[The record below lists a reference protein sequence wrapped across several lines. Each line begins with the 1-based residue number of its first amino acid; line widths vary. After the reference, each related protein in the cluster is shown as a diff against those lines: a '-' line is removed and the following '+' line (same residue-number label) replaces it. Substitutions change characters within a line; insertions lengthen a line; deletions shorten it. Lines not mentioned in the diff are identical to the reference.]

1 MTLGWQC
8 RIEKSGGI
16 LCVRSRLRSKDD
28 DDDNDD
34 NIYPNAIKYD
44 FLSLLNRA
52 LIKIIFVLTTVVHP
66 KQIGEYPQNESE
78 KLTKKAYC
86 TDRESL

>member
-28 DDDNDD
+28 DDDDVD
-34 NIYPNAIKYD
+34 AGESVHITGVESKGHIYIGIPNRKG
-44 FLSLLNRA
+44 
-52 LIKIIFVLTTVVHP
+52 V
-66 KQIGEYPQNESE
+66 
-78 KLTKKAYC
+78 
-86 TDRESL
+86 